1 MKKILIVYATAGE
14 GHKRAA
20 VAIKDA
26 FDILRPADTEV
37 KLIDALD
44 YTKDFFKWFYPR
56 SYLFMV
62 TYIPTIWGLFY
73 YALDWKWLY
82 PVVKFARRV
91 VNKSNAGLLEKF
103 LREYDPDMVV
113 TTHFLACEVVS
124 NLKRQGRIKA
134 KLITCV
140 TDFRMHSFW
149 FSGQTDH
156 FCVSFKETEA
166 DLVKKW
172 NCPPHKINITG
183 IPIHQK
189 FYAPKNKDEIRDK
202 AGLSKDLFAILITG
216 GGFGVGP
223 IMSLVKALSQM
234 AEPFQVLV
242 VCGHNAELQ
251 KRIESQVS
259 AERSGASP
267 KGASYRSQVSIKTY
281 GFIDYVDELMTVSD
295 ICITKAGGLICS
307 EALAKKLP
315 LIIIAPIPGQEGRNC
330 ALLLRNR
337 AAFRINRAGQVRGI
351 IREVYFNKG
360 VLDDMKSNI
369 ERIRSQNPAL
379 NIVKFVIGDERNQV
393 KYE

>member
-26 FDILRPADTEV
+26 FDVLRPADTEV
-37 KLIDALD
+37 KLVDALD

-62 TYIPTIWGLFY
+62 TYIPTVWGLFY
-73 YALDWKWLY
+73 YVLDWKWLY
-82 PVVKFARRV
+82 PIVKIIRRI
-91 VNKSNAGLLEKF
+91 VNRSNTAQFEKF
-103 LREYDPDMVV
+103 LSEFNPDIVV
-113 TTHFLACEVVS
+113 TTHFLACEVLS
-124 NLKRQGRIKA
+124 SLKQQGKIKT

-149 FSGQTDH
+149 FSAQTDH

-172 NCPPHKINITG
+172 KAPAHKISITG

-189 FYAPKNKDEIRDK
+189 FYAPKNKDEILGK
-202 AGLSKDLFAILITG
+202 AGLSAGLFTVLITG

-223 IMSLVKALSQM
+223 IMSLVRVLGRM
-234 AEPFQVLV
+234 AEPFQALV
-242 VCGHNAELQ
+242 VCGHNAKL
-251 KRIESQVS
+251 KADIDGLN
-259 AERSGASP
+259 AP
-267 KGASYRSQVSIKTY
+267 SIKTY

-295 ICITKAGGLICS
+295 IGITKAGGLICS

-315 LIIIAPIPGQEGRNC
+315 LIIIAPIPGQESRNC
-330 ALLLRNR
+330 ELLLRNR
-337 AAFRINRAGQVRGI
+337 AAFGINRAGQVRDI
-351 IREVYFNKG
+351 ISRAHSDKS
-360 VLDDMKSNI
+360 VLSDMRANI
-369 ERIRSQNPAL
+369 ERIRRENPAL
-379 NIVKFVIGDERNQV
+379 NIAKFVLSA
-393 KYE
+393 